1 MLEPVALD
9 NREKISKTNKK
20 IWLWV
25 DAAISRAKL
34 LGSL

>member
-1 MLEPVALD
+1 MSEPVALD
-9 NREKISKTNKK
+9 NREISKTNKK
-20 IWLWV
+20 IWFWV